1 MSKET
6 PTTIRE
12 SSGAPAFEEI
22 EHTADWALR
31 IYGSNLEELL
41 RHAAQGMNS
50 LMATD
55 FSPPSRLK
63 KKSVVLDAPDVES
76 LLVDWLSELAYWA
89 ETEMLVFQRFDFHE
103 VSPTHV
109 TATVYGGRAPQL
121 EKHIKAV
128 TYHNLKI
135 VQTAGGLSATVVFDV

>member
-6 PTTIRE
+6 STTINE
-12 SSGAPAFEEI
+12 SYETLAFEEI
-22 EHTADWALR
+22 EHTADRALR
-31 IYGSNLEELL
+31 IYGLNLEELL

-50 LMATD
+50 LMLAD
-55 FSPPSRLK
+55 FPPPSRLK

-89 ETEMLVFQRFDFHE
+89 EIEMLVFQSFDFHK

-109 TATVYGGRAPQL
+109 AATLTGGRAARL

-135 VQTAGGLSATVVFDV
+135 VQTAAGLTATVVFDV